1 MIMKEIPLW
10 EGREDVALFTM
21 LRHCIPNPMIPV
33 EPEALPAVVV
43 CPGGAYMFCSMEN
56 EGDEVAL
63 QFSAAGYQVFILRY
77 TVGTTCGEHNPNH
90 PAQLLDLGKA
100 MLTIREHAAE
110 WHVDPER
117 ISLVGFSAGAN
128 LCGNMAVY
136 WHTPL
141 LSQHFG
147 VPSEYFRPMAVM
159 LGYPLTDYTLQMDY
173 NATLPPNPLLMMGD
187 ETIFG
192 TRRPNQ
198 AQRDALSPAYNVTE
212 NTPPIFLFHAANDS
226 LVPAMHSLK
235 MAMALAEKGI
245 PYELHM
251 FQNGEHGFATGIPN
265 GVAPYRADKY
275 QSCHAWVDLAC
286 RWLLHYAA
294 PETAEH
300 DFCIAEAAKRDAEN
314 GTPPP
319 FCL

>member
-1 MIMKEIPLW
+1 MIVKQIPLW
-10 EGREDVALFTM
+10 EDRKDVVLHT
-21 LRHCIPNPMIPV
+21 LLKECRPNMMMPT
-33 EPEALPAVVV
+33 EPEALPAVVI

-56 EGDEVAL
+56 EGDAVAM
-63 QFSAAGYQVFILRY
+63 QFAAAGYQVFILEY
-77 TVGTTCGEHNPNH
+77 TVGSACGDNDPRH

-100 MLTIREHAAE
+100 LLTIRENAAA

-117 ISLVGFSAGAN
+117 IALIGFSAGAN

-141 LSQHFG
+141 LSEHFG
-147 VPSEYFRPMAVM
+147 VPATHFRPMAVI
-159 LGYPLTDYTLQMDY
+159 LGYPITDYTLQQDY

-192 TRRPNQ
+192 TRRPTQ
-198 AQRDALSPAYNVTE
+198 AQRDALSPFLHVSDK
-212 NTPPIFLFHAANDS
+212 TPPIFLFHAANDS

-235 MAMALAEKGI
+235 MAVALTEHGI
-245 PYELHM
+245 PYELHV
-251 FQNGEHGFATGIPN
+251 FQNGEHGFATGVPN
-265 GVAPYRADKY
+265 GAGPYRADKY
-275 QSCHAWVDLAC
+275 QNCHEWVALAKQ
-286 RWLLHYAA
+286 WLLHHAA

-300 DFCIAEAAKRDAEN
+300 DFGIAEAMKRDTEN

-319 FCL
+319 FYI